1 MNLKLS
7 LVAVA
12 LFFVPPIGS
21 AQHSAPADNCPNE
34 FPEIYSAVKAIL
46 FSLPKDEAAATVTL
60 YVEPSW
66 GGMESQVTIQFPE
79 SDTPTVTSFRLAPE
93 QKPISSIVRSAI
105 KDGRCDARTIAS
117 GIKVIR
123 NRVLVND
130 HLKVLIDRLW
140 SLDIIPR
147 PIRSIH
153 LDATLYVL
161 EVHGQDNIRVA
172 TDDYDSP
179 VVKWMEEILAAVNDR

>member
-7 LVAVA
+7 LVALA

-21 AQHSAPADNCPNE
+21 AQHSPPADNCPNE
-34 FPEIYSAVKAIL
+34 FREIYSAVKAIL
-46 FSLPKDEAAATVTL
+46 FSLPNDDAAAVTL

-66 GGMESQVTIQFPE
+66 AGLESQVTIQFPE

-130 HLKVLIDRLW
+130 HLRGLIDRLW

-161 EVHGQDNIRVA
+161 QVHGQDNIRVA